1 MDNPETRAT
10 LGTQGAGRRQTK
22 QKHNT
27 EKRWTTLYC
36 DFMLHSWFNFTTV
49 ESLCCDFMLHS
60 WFNFTTVESLYCNF
74 MLHSWFNFTTVESLC
89 CDFMLHSWFNFTTGT
104 SNYRQDPSSGLSYP
118 CIYSIVSITTGAAYW
133 NVATFINVKFAMGK
147 LK

>member
-1 MDNPETRAT
+1 MGSSP
-10 LGTQGAGRRQTK
+10 GRVKPKTK
-22 QKHNT
+22 K
-27 EKRWTTLYC
+27 LIFV
-36 DFMLHSWFNFTTV
+36 DI
-49 ESLCCDFMLHS
+49 
-60 WFNFTTVESLYCNF
+60 
-74 MLHSWFNFTTVESLC
+74 
-89 CDFMLHSWFNFTTGT
+89 GT